1 MTTRSTR
8 LRRVFAAL
16 LLTPVAM
23 VMAPQI
29 SQASPQPAGGT
40 PGPAGAHLT
49 YNGGPVISNVAVH
62 SVYWGSG
69 TYQQGAGPNDS
80 KIVNFFKGVTNSAYM
95 DWLLEYD
102 TPTQHIGRGSY
113 HGQTT
118 ITPSLAN
125 DGVTIDSSNI
135 ENELVAQLD
144 AGALPAPQ
152 TDAGGNVNTLYA
164 LFFPQGKTLTDG
176 ASVGGVGFCG
186 YHGAVSYKSMIVPY
200 AVLPD
205 FDDPGYANGCGS
217 DADAFNNFTSTVAH
231 ELIEAVTDPGVSL
244 ATGDGPP
251 LGWYDNG
258 KGIGGESNGGEIA
271 DLCDT
276 QGPLTGGDGATYIV
290 QAEFNNA
297 TNLCT
302 IVPPDGYAAAC
313 INAST
318 NGFADAGLAA
328 DCLKEYGIS
337 LGKADGT
344 FGEED
349 PLIRSQ
355 VSSLLAR
362 LLQVAGVTL
371 SQTHTFPDVNP
382 DTVPN
387 AQVRTEIEQLA
398 GSGIIAGF
406 PDGTFGPTTNLTVA
420 QAATLVIRT
429 LQLIH
434 SSHANAPALTDQGS
448 TSANYVSAIVQGI
461 LDTVAAD
468 NGGTA
473 YPRQPSDTTKRGSLA
488 DMLAQSLQR
497 LVTADVIAQH

>member
-1 MTTRSTR
+1 MA
-8 LRRVFAAL
+8 AAL
-16 LLTPVAM
+16 LVVPVAL
-23 VMAPQI
+23 VAAPQV
-29 SQASPQPAGGT
+29 SQATPEPAGGT
-40 PGPAGAHLT
+40 PGPQGAHLT

-69 TYQQGAGPNDS
+69 TYEQGAGPNDP

-102 TPTQHIGRGSY
+102 TPSQHIGRGSY
-113 HGQTT
+113 TGQTT
-118 ITPSLAN
+118 ITPSVLN
-125 DGVTIDSSNI
+125 DTVTIDSSNI
-135 ENELVAQLD
+135 ENELVAQLT
-144 AGALPAPQ
+144 AGSLPAPQ
-152 TDAGGNVNTLYA
+152 TDAGGNVNSLYA
-164 LFFPQGKTLTDG
+164 VFIPQGKTLTESG
-176 ASVGGVGFCG
+176 GVGGVAFCA
-186 YHGAVSYKSMIVPY
+186 YHGAVMFNSKIVPY

-205 FDDPGYANGCGS
+205 FDDPGYGDGCGS
-217 DADAFNNFTSTVAH
+217 DADLFNNFTSTVAH
-231 ELIEAVTDPGVSL
+231 ELIESVTDPGVSL
-244 ATGDGPP
+244 ANGDGPP

-258 KGIGGESNGGEIA
+258 KGVGGESSGGEIA
-271 DLCDT
+271 DLCDS

-297 TNLCT
+297 TKLCT

-313 INAST
+313 ANAST

-328 DCLKEYGIS
+328 DCLKFYGVS

-344 FGEED
+344 FGEDD

-362 LLQVAGVTL
+362 MLQLAGVTL
-371 SQTHTFPDVNP
+371 SQTHAFPDVNA

-406 PDGTFGPTTNLTVA
+406 PDGTFGPATNLTVA

-429 LQLIH
+429 LQVIRSTH
-434 SSHANAPALTDQGS
+434 PNAPNLTDQGS

-468 NGGTA
+468 KSGAA
-473 YPRQPSDTTKRGSLA
+473 YPRQASDTTKRGSLA
-488 DMLAQSLQR
+488 DMLAQSIQL
-497 LVTADVIAQH
+497 LVTAGVIAQP